1 MAKERGKNN
10 GDKCEADLMPTIDK
24 RGKHGILIA
33 EGENMNK
40 SQFMH
45 MELYSRTGFKSDGK
59 QVRTSS
65 GAVIAEATR
74 VDGFTSHIGKP
85 KPPAYLYSTGKS
97 LEVEYED
104 ALKQL
109 EGERDSL
116 GRKIKSDQNILL
128 AGVVSYPKPIKADW
142 TEDDKDNYELFKTA
156 SIEFLQNEYGGN
168 LVAVLEHTDEEYPH
182 LHFYAVN
189 RDKIADAWKLHPGER
204 ARKEAEGGR
213 SEKTKAYR
221 QVMSSLQDR
230 FWQAVGVYCG
240 LDRLGPKAQRMSRAE
255 WKERKR
261 ATKMLA
267 TAVKKL
273 KEEVKANSKNS
284 QRLEEAMTELEL
296 RLADVAKSEAQ
307 VEFERKQ
314 VQLAKEQLELL
325 EWVKKN
331 KPEIVS
337 EFRIQKIKAKA
348 SHSLGS
354 SKGIKI

>member
-1 MAKERGKNN
+1 
-10 GDKCEADLMPTIDK
+10 
-24 RGKHGILIA
+24 
-33 EGENMNK
+33 MNK

-45 MELYSRTGFKSDGK
+45 VELYSRTGFKADGK

-74 VDGFTSHIGKP
+74 VDGFTSHIGSP
-85 KPPAYLYSTGKS
+85 KPPAYLYSTGKP
-97 LEVEYED
+97 LEIEYEE

-109 EGERDSL
+109 EGERDGL
-116 GRKIKSDQNILL
+116 GRRIKSDQNILL
-128 AGVVSYPKPIKADW
+128 AGVVSYPKPLKANW

-156 SIEFLQNEYGGN
+156 SLEFLQNEYGKN

-189 RDKIADAWKLHPGER
+189 RDKIAEAWKLHPGER

-213 SEKTKAYR
+213 TEKTKAYR
-221 QVMSSLQDR
+221 KVMSNLQDR
-230 FWQAVGVYCG
+230 FWEAVGVYCG

-273 KEEVKANSKNS
+273 REEVKASSRNSK
-284 QRLEEAMTELEL
+284 RLEEAMNELEL
-296 RLADVAKSEAQ
+296 RFADVAKSEAR
-307 VEFERKQ
+307 VEFEKRQ
-314 VQLAKEQLELL
+314 VELAKEQLELL